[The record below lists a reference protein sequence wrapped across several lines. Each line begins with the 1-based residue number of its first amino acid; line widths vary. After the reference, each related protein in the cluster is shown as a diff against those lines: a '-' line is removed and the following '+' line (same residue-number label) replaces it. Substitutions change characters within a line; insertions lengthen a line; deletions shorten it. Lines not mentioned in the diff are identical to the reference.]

1 MSEMIGSDQITQSH
15 VLTWL
20 EYQTT
25 NSVIFPAIKKGVYVL
40 VSDFGNELVGHFVPE
55 KFNDSLNTCNCILIN
70 KYIAIE
76 Q

>member
-55 KFNDSLNTCNCILIN
+55 KFCE
-70 KYIAIE
+70 K
-76 Q
+76 